1 MCTFAPMNIRYFIL
15 AALLACALGMHAK
28 CGYCKTLEDMLADK
42 WVPLDTVYGDM
53 HSKSRQFWIGG
64 NDYTLSTGNKL
75 LDNKLKKEAFA
86 VMQGEKLFV
95 NSRVLRYQ
103 KTRFTNGFTRA
114 MRIGRDTLLFCNQ
127 SIGAAAQ
134 GKQAVAG
141 SMFGAVGGALVAANS
156 INRRVCYIICG
167 KTDGKGRMEVEM
179 VGDSLMERFLKGRDE
194 LREEYYA
201 EPEEAQRI
209 LAKHIIPI
217 LREAGILGRTIKE
230 VSEDGPNDAPN
241 DSQKE
246 K

>member
-1 MCTFAPMNIRYFIL
+1 MIL
-15 AALLACALGMHAK
+15 VALLACALGMHAK
-28 CGYCKTLEDMLADK
+28 CGYCKTFEELLAGR
-42 WVPLDTVYGDM
+42 WEPLDTVYGEM

-64 NDYTLSTGNKL
+64 NDFTLSTGDKL

-86 VMQGEKLFV
+86 VMQGEKLYV
-95 NSRVLRYQ
+95 NSRVLRFQ

-114 MRIGRDTLLFCNQ
+114 MRIGTDTLLFCNQ
-127 SIGAAAQ
+127 SIGAAAE
-134 GKQAVAG
+134 GRQAIAR

-167 KTDGKGRMEVEM
+167 KTDAKGRMEVEM
-179 VGDSLMERFLKGRDE
+179 FGDSLMERFLKGRDE

-201 EPEEAQRI
+201 EPEQAQRI

-230 VSEDGPNDAPN
+230 VSEDGPNDGQN
-241 DSQKE
+241 DGSSDGQTE
-246 K
+246 N

>member
-1 MCTFAPMNIRYFIL
+1 MIYRRYMIL
-15 AALLACALGMHAK
+15 VALLACALGMHAK
-28 CGYCKTLEDMLADK
+28 CGYCKTFEELLAGR
-42 WVPLDTVYGDM
+42 WEPLDTVYGEM

-64 NDYTLSTGNKL
+64 NDFTLSTGDKL

-86 VMQGEKLFV
+86 VMQGEKLYV
-95 NSRVLRYQ
+95 NSRVLRFQ

-114 MRIGRDTLLFCNQ
+114 MRIGTDTLLFCNQ
-127 SIGAAAQ
+127 SIGAAAE
-134 GKQAVAG
+134 GRQAIAR

-167 KTDGKGRMEVEM
+167 KTDAKGRMEVEM
-179 VGDSLMERFLKGRDE
+179 FGDSLMERFLKGRDE

-201 EPEEAQRI
+201 EPEQAQRI

-230 VSEDGPNDAPN
+230 VSEDGPNDGQN
-241 DSQKE
+241 DGSSDGQTE
-246 K
+246 N